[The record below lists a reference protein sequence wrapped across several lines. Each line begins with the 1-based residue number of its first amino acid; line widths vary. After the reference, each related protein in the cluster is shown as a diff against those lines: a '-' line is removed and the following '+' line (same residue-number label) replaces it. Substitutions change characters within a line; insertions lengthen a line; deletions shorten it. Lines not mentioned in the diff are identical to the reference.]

1 MIQRLSGEG
10 VRQAIVPR
18 APAVIYAR
26 HKLQSDLAIEE
37 QAMPKNEKR
46 VIKRY
51 ANRKLYDTEIGRFT
65 TLDELAKLVEAGRKI
80 VVVDHDSGDDRT
92 DEVLAQVLG
101 RRMRSAPGG
110 TDLLA
115 GLLRGPARIAMEL
128 ADELVPQEAAKA
140 PQNAAKPTK
149 AAKVSAKSD
158 KPKKAKAN
166 KPSKAERQEAE
177 LNELR
182 NQVSELTQAVTLLLQ
197 EKVAERENEK

>member
-1 MIQRLSGEG
+1 
-10 VRQAIVPR
+10 
-18 APAVIYAR
+18 
-26 HKLQSDLAIEE
+26 
-37 QAMPKNEKR
+37 MPKTEKR

-51 ANRKLYDTEIGRFT
+51 ANRKLYDTATGRFT

-128 ADELVPQEAAKA
+128 ADELVPQEADGKKEAGGKSGQS
-140 PQNAAKPTK
+140 PEKPKKPAAKK
-149 AAKVSAKSD
+149 AAKS
-158 KPKKAKAN
+158 KKAK
-166 KPSKAERQEAE
+166 PSKVERQEAE
-177 LNELR
+177 LRELR
-182 NQVSELTQAVTLLLQ
+182 SQVSELTQAVTLLLQ
-197 EKVAERENEK
+197 EKVAERESGKE